1 MLEILSAV
9 PENFKY
15 VLFAPVI
22 GLASMAACNEYAK
35 SKGHRGDG
43 WSILGFFTGPI
54 GFILTYFL
62 INSKEVKEPIKTDKK
77 YISDLTLIGLISIPY
92 TIIALLSLL

>member
-1 MLEILSAV
+1 MLGILSDFS
-9 PENFKY
+9 ENLGY
-15 VLFAPVI
+15 VLFVPVI

-43 WSILGFFTGPI
+43 WSILGFLIGPI
-54 GFILTYFL
+54 GFILTYIV

-92 TIIALLSLL
+92 LIIALLSLL